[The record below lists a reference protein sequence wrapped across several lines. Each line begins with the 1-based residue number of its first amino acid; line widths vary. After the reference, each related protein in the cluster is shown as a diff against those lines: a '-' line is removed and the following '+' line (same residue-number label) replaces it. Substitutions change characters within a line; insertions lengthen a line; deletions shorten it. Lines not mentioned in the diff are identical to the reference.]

1 MEPLGTRLVGRDA
14 ELAQLRAFVAEA
26 AGDGGALLVAGEA
39 GVGKS
44 VLLDVAATAAAAAG
58 TTVVRGAGVE
68 FEAEVGF
75 AGLHQLIQPLLD
87 DVGSLPAPQSRALG
101 VALGL
106 EDGDTP
112 DRLALANAVTALLR
126 QASGTAPVLLV
137 VDDMQWLD
145 PASATLLGLVGRR
158 LVGSRVGLLG
168 GVRTGEDSPVESSGF
183 DELTVERL
191 DEASARALLADAFPE
206 LADRD
211 RIRLLQEAD
220 GNPLALVELPR
231 GLADVGTRQ
240 ATPVGRRLRGHF
252 ARRIGT
258 LSEAAREQLLL
269 AALSGEVPG
278 ELTDLE
284 AAESAG
290 LVTVTRQGVIFRHP
304 LARAAVVDASV
315 HAQRRQAH
323 LVLAKRWP
331 EGSEQRAWHLGEAAG
346 GPDEEVAATLESAAL
361 RARDGAVR
369 LLLRA
374 AALSPA
380 AEERD
385 RRTRSAAFLG
395 IDVIGDLTVV
405 PSSPVGTLEA
415 VVPRAA
421 YLVQTGGDVDSV
433 HRLLVEA
440 LALAPDPTDASDFAL
455 TEALFV
461 LGSAAFFGSR
471 PGLAAPFHDAVARL
485 APEPPEYLTL
495 LAGTFV
501 TPVGHALPV
510 LDRLDAAV
518 TRLGDEPDPARVAR
532 IGMAAVYVDRTP
544 GCRDALRRLVE
555 HGRAGGAVTSALE
568 AMTFLGCD
576 AFLAGDWDGA
586 VSCAAEARELVDRH
600 GYRLLGGIT
609 DYAEAMVT
617 AGRGDRARTRALT
630 DAMLE
635 WAAPSRIGYLVQL
648 AGHAE
653 ALADLGAGDYD
664 AAYARALDICTTDTV
679 PSYAPQALWVLLDL
693 VESAV
698 RSGRTT
704 EAAAHVEHLS
714 TARVAELSDRL
725 AFVVAGAT
733 ALVADDPEAFLA
745 AIELPGADRWPF
757 HLARLQLAYGERL
770 RRDKAI
776 ADARHQLRSALDIFE
791 RLGARPWV
799 ERTTTELR
807 ASGDRVAAPAAGT
820 EGLTPQQWEI
830 ARLAA
835 EGLSN
840 KQIGERL
847 HLSPRTVGTH
857 LYQLFPKLGI
867 TSRAALRDAL
877 G

>member
-106 EDGDTP
+106 EDGDPP

-331 EGSEQRAWHLGEAAG
+331 EGSEQRAWHLG
-346 GPDEEVAATLESAAL
+346 
-361 RARDGAVR
+361 
-369 LLLRA
+369 
-374 AALSPA
+374 
-380 AEERD
+380 
-385 RRTRSAAFLG
+385 
-395 IDVIGDLTVV
+395 
-405 PSSPVGTLEA
+405 
-415 VVPRAA
+415 
-421 YLVQTGGDVDSV
+421 
-433 HRLLVEA
+433 
-440 LALAPDPTDASDFAL
+440 
-455 TEALFV
+455 
-461 LGSAAFFGSR
+461 
-471 PGLAAPFHDAVARL
+471 
-485 APEPPEYLTL
+485 
-495 LAGTFV
+495 
-501 TPVGHALPV
+501 
-510 LDRLDAAV
+510 
-518 TRLGDEPDPARVAR
+518 
-532 IGMAAVYVDRTP
+532 
-544 GCRDALRRLVE
+544 
-555 HGRAGGAVTSALE
+555 
-568 AMTFLGCD
+568 
-576 AFLAGDWDGA
+576 
-586 VSCAAEARELVDRH
+586 
-600 GYRLLGGIT
+600 
-609 DYAEAMVT
+609 
-617 AGRGDRARTRALT
+617 
-630 DAMLE
+630 
-635 WAAPSRIGYLVQL
+635 
-648 AGHAE
+648 
-653 ALADLGAGDYD
+653 
-664 AAYARALDICTTDTV
+664 
-679 PSYAPQALWVLLDL
+679 
-693 VESAV
+693 
-698 RSGRTT
+698 
-704 EAAAHVEHLS
+704 
-714 TARVAELSDRL
+714 
-725 AFVVAGAT
+725 
-733 ALVADDPEAFLA
+733 
-745 AIELPGADRWPF
+745 
-757 HLARLQLAYGERL
+757 
-770 RRDKAI
+770 
-776 ADARHQLRSALDIFE
+776 
-791 RLGARPWV
+791 
-799 ERTTTELR
+799 
-807 ASGDRVAAPAAGT
+807 
-820 EGLTPQQWEI
+820 
-830 ARLAA
+830 
-835 EGLSN
+835 
-840 KQIGERL
+840 
-847 HLSPRTVGTH
+847 
-857 LYQLFPKLGI
+857 
-867 TSRAALRDAL
+867 
-877 G
+877 